1 MSDHVCTFAHG
12 RTTEIL
18 LGIHLVHV
26 ADFCGEILKFHVLRM
41 SFVYSENK
49 RTNILCYV
57 TFKAMHT
64 ETQSPILPLSSSYS
78 LTCDH
83 AEAHPQWIPDW
94 SYLGEKH
101 SSRTELAF

>member
-1 MSDHVCTFAHG
+1 
-12 RTTEIL
+12 
-18 LGIHLVHV
+18 
-26 ADFCGEILKFHVLRM
+26 
-41 SFVYSENK
+41 
-49 RTNILCYV
+49 
-57 TFKAMHT
+57 MHT